1 VKSLCEFAWVPRSV
15 YGYRA
20 SSIARAI
27 RLLLAAENVETD
39 RQVAEAGLA
48 MLDAGGDFADGVIA
62 YEGKWLGAE
71 TFVSFDKKAVEMLS
85 SAGVSA
91 RAWTRHSGSWLLPLY
106 IDVYVAPVPRVQRFA
121 HITWNIDRYVVLPP
135 GNQGIRDVQPW
146 PRGRP
151 SRL

>member
-1 VKSLCEFAWVPRSV
+1 MKVAVDTNVLVRAAVRDDQEQTEAAMRIMVRAEMVAIAVSCLCEFAWVLRSV

-71 TFVSFDKKAVEMLS
+71 TFVSFDKKAVEMLREQ
-85 SAGVSA
+85 GVSA
-91 RAWTRHSGSWLLPLY
+91 RFL
-106 IDVYVAPVPRVQRFA
+106 
-121 HITWNIDRYVVLPP
+121 
-135 GNQGIRDVQPW
+135 
-146 PRGRP
+146 
-151 SRL
+151 

>member
-1 VKSLCEFAWVPRSV
+1 MGRLGEDGREMKVAVDTNVLVRAAVRDDKEQTEAAMRIMARAEMVAIAASCLCEFAWVLRSV

-20 SSIARAI
+20 PSIARAI

-85 SAGVSA
+85 AAGLSA
-91 RAWTRHSGSWLLPLY
+91 R
-106 IDVYVAPVPRVQRFA
+106 
-121 HITWNIDRYVVLPP
+121 VL
-135 GNQGIRDVQPW
+135 
-146 PRGRP
+146 
-151 SRL
+151 